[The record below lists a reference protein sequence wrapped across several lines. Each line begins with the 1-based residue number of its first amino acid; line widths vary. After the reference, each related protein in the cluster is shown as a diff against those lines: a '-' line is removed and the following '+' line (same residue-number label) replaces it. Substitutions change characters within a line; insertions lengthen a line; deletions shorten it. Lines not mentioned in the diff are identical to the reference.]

1 MVRRSL
7 SSSFVGLI
15 VALGVGQALGA
26 GTSSLRAT
34 GAVLLFARLALR
46 VQGQTQLGLRHDFD
60 FRGHIGHKVVDSV
73 GGVIGTVADGM
84 QHSGVGLVFD
94 TAVSTHPQVEM
105 SVGPAPGRGIDISSP
120 GDAGGVSIEV
130 LLKVHDFGQGAPI
143 FSCSA
148 VSPSMDEFVL
158 WAKKGGMFEATFDAN
173 TADPDSTASS
183 VSDAAYSKA
192 GPRSTKQWYHIVVT
206 LRNGAG
212 KLYVDGEEF
221 SSSNNPG
228 SIALVDR
235 KCFLGKGSTFQGEIG
250 FLRVYDGIMNPT
262 GPDTGGDS
270 QVEIALAAALPVR
283 VPLHLFDF
291 RGDIFSYGA
300 APTTR
305 VFHDAY
311 NRDVRASIVGAG
323 SMVAADRPSFS
334 KSGVHL
340 SATVASYIEFTNV
353 AGAAD
358 GLNDIGIDGQEGAYG
373 FCICVARSTGTS
385 SSDFFVHLFCLLTRR
400 MFRFCF
406 FSDAS
411 TQC

>member
-60 FRGHIGHKVVDSV
+60 FRGHIGQKVVDSV

-105 SVGPAPGRGIDISSP
+105 SVGPAPGRGIDISSSP
-120 GDAGGVSIEV
+120 GDTGGVSIEV

-158 WAKKGGMFEATFDAN
+158 GAVKGGMFEATFE
-173 TADPDSTASS
+173 DPGSAASS

-206 LRNGAG
+206 LRNGED

-250 FLRVYDGIMNPT
+250 FLRVYDGIMNPIRQ
-262 GPDTGGDS
+262 GHEPMS

-358 GLNDIGIDGQEGAYG
+358 GLNDIGIDGQEGAYAG
-373 FCICVARSTGTS
+373 FVFVSLAVQVLVAVTS
-385 SSDFFVHLFCLLTRR
+385 SFICFVC
-400 MFRFCF
+400 
-406 FSDAS
+406 
-411 TQC
+411 